1 MKRALSILLCLVMV
15 LALAACGGSQPASTQ
30 PASSGG
36 SSGGDAAPAPAPT
49 DVISGIDQNVVSG
62 ISEDETL
69 TVAIEAEPP
78 FIMPNSGSA
87 GNPTSYVTGCMYEH
101 LYEFNVETGECI
113 PALAESLE
121 WKDDLHYWVT
131 LRDGIKFANG
141 DPITAEDVAYSM
153 VLSLTLG
160 GGSAVFD
167 VDGIKA
173 IDDKTVEIALLQ
185 PYVNG
190 AQEALVRRGGAVYS
204 KKALEQLGYPD
215 NQLLVPDPDVPI
227 GSGKF
232 IFKEWVPGQYI
243 LLERN
248 ENYWNKDNMA
258 YYKYMKFVFV
268 NDAAARAMTIE
279 SGDADVASYITANMG
294 AQYEG
299 SDVVTPYY
307 LDTGLA
313 GCVLLNPD
321 NPDHPNSP
329 LRDERVREAI
339 WLLIDAQALNDLG
352 NAGRG
357 TPCETLV
364 SPRSWTYTKIDVDRT
379 VNVERAKE
387 LLAEAGY
394 PDGFELYATN
404 IAPYKAQGEVI
415 KECLRLGGIK
425 WDAELEEI
433 PSHFAGCRT
442 GKYDILIRSYQCS
455 DYFDALFN
463 NDGRIPPQK
472 QVGNALYTD
481 EIVPGWEEIMDACY
495 YEKDK
500 EKMKEAMAVAQQ
512 FMIDHHMCVGF
523 CTTVRLELCRAGLS
537 APTINGSGICYYQD
551 IRPLA

>member
-1 MKRALSILLCLVMV
+1 MKRALCILLCLVMV
-15 LALAACGGSQPASTQ
+15 LALAACGSSQPASTQ
-30 PASSGG
+30 PASSDTQ
-36 SSGGDAAPAPAPT
+36 SSAAAPAEKPA
-49 DVISGIDQNVVSG
+49 DVITGKDQNVVKT

-69 TVAIEAEPP
+69 TVAIEAEPA

-87 GNPTSYVTGCMYEH
+87 GNPTSYVTGCMNEH
-101 LYEFNVETGECI
+101 LYEYDVETGDCI

-121 WKDDLHYWVT
+121 WKDEKHYWVT

-153 VLSLTLG
+153 ILGINLS
-160 GGSAVFD
+160 GGSAVFN
-167 VDGIKA
+167 VDEIKA
-173 IDDKTVEIALLQ
+173 IDDKTVEIGLINA
-185 PYVNG
+185 YVNG

-215 NQLLVPDPDVPI
+215 NQLLVPDPNVPI

-248 ENYWNKDNMA
+248 ENYWDKDNMA
-258 YYKYMKFVFV
+258 YYKYIKFVFV
-268 NDAAARAMTIE
+268 SDAAARAMTVE
-279 SGDADVASYITANMG
+279 SGDADVASYITASMG

-299 SDVVTPYY
+299 SDTVTPYY

-394 PDGFELYATN
+394 ADGFELYATN

-463 NDGRIPPQK
+463 NDGRIPPNV

-481 EIVPGWEEIMDACY
+481 EIVPGWEEILDACY
-495 YEKDK
+495 YEQDK
-500 EKMKEAMAVAQQ
+500 EKEKAAMAVAQQ

-523 CTTVRLELCRAGLS
+523 CTTVRLELCRKGLS
-537 APTINGSGICYYQD
+537 APIVNGSGICTYQD
-551 IRPLA
+551 IRPLAD